1 MILDGWFCPKCKSF
15 NGEEKEISS
24 RCRSCDG
31 PKPGRISTKLAMI
44 LAKSLAA
51 GKPVS
56 GHPNSIPFSYTRI
69 SMLLA
74 RFVLEQTENRDW
86 KISSSPTAGGEE
98 LSPGTASEGSHP
110 RAEQVTESP
119 GG

>member
-15 NGEEKEISS
+15 NGEEKEFLS

-31 PKPGRISTKLAMI
+31 SKPERISTKLAII
-44 LAKSLAA
+44 LANSIKA

-56 GHPNSIPFSYTRI
+56 GFPNSIAFSYTRI

-74 RFVLEQTENRDW
+74 RYVLEQTENRNW
-86 KISSSPTAGGEE
+86 KVEE